1 MDENILGGDIASAI
15 AKLREHPEI
24 ISAVASALS
33 GNPDNKP
40 EAEVEAS
47 TPSSSPPPAPP
58 FSMEKLS
65 EVMMTLGPMLSESSF
80 ASKEIKGSREDHRYA
95 LLCALRPY
103 LSEER
108 REVIDYLLRF
118 GKIGELLKKIK

>member
-1 MDENILGGDIASAI
+1 MDENILGGDISGAI
-15 AKLREHPEI
+15 AKLKEHPEI

-33 GNPDNKP
+33 G
-40 EAEVEAS
+40 
-47 TPSSSPPPAPP
+47 SSSDNTEAAQETKADLSAAPP
-58 FSMEKLS
+58 FPIEKLS
-65 EVMMTLGPMLSESSF
+65 EVMMTLGPMLSDASSP
-80 ASKEIKGSREDHRYA
+80 AGKEIKGSREDHRYA

-108 REVIDYLLRF
+108 REVIDYILKF

>member
-1 MDENILGGDIASAI
+1 
-15 AKLREHPEI
+15 
-24 ISAVASALS
+24 
-33 GNPDNKP
+33 
-40 EAEVEAS
+40 
-47 TPSSSPPPAPP
+47 
-58 FSMEKLS
+58 
-65 EVMMTLGPMLSESSF
+65 MTLGPMLSESSF